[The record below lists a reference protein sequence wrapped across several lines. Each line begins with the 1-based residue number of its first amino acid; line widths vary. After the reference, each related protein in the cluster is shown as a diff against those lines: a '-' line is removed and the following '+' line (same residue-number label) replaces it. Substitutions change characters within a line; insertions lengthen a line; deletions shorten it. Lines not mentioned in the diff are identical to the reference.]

1 MPVAEKHFFGY
12 DMFMKHLIFL
22 TLFITFC
29 LPVYAEEIDG
39 KAYLKKG
46 KNELESKNYKD
57 AIASLSEAEKEFP
70 LLGDYALLWLSDAYH
85 ENGDH
90 KESLKTTRILLK
102 KYPRSPLVKKS
113 RSREMREA
121 EEVSEENIDH
131 LYETYVKD
139 YPGDTEMR
147 YLYAEWLKKNGKKD
161 KAKSI
166 FKDIYVEAG
175 SFSEIAYSELS
186 PSDIR
191 VEDMIKRA
199 SNLIKMMD
207 YKNAES
213 ALRSAL
219 AKDDGSLRDE
229 ILKDLGLSLFKQKK
243 YLDAARVYKKARERY
258 WEVRSLYRAGEK
270 EAVHSALD
278 TLLQS
283 KDKRF
288 GSLLIA
294 LASDKRRDGNIEEA
308 LRIYQIV
315 MEQFHSDSE
324 DALWGVG
331 WTYFLTGEYTKATD
345 IFTRLYG
352 TYNDPKYLYWKA
364 RSIEA
369 AGEDAS
375 KIYPASTGRER
386 AFYNVMSYVR
396 TKGHKEQSSI
406 ADVQKFVKTI
416 TPVKGTPLALKKI
429 ERIEALLDLGLSKEA
444 LSEMILISKNTDS
457 LENILYICSK
467 FLELGEY
474 KHVVRSAVKV
484 PYNDELHHFLYPL
497 AYRGIVEDFSG
508 KYNIDPLLVLSII
521 REESRFDS
529 EARSPAGALGLM
541 QLMPQTA
548 YRLNTK
554 LKLGINSSHD
564 IFNVKNNLH
573 AGIYYLSHLMKEF
586 GSYAYALAVYNAG
599 EEVVKK
605 WLQKGSYKSVDEFIE
620 DIPYSETRNYVKR
633 VLTTFF
639 EYKRASATADGIIE
653 IPVEKL

>member
-1 MPVAEKHFFGY
+1 
-12 DMFMKHLIFL
+12 MKRFLFLI
-22 TLFITFC
+22 LFITFC
-29 LPVYAEEIDG
+29 LPAYAEETDG
-39 KAYLKKG
+39 KALLKKG
-46 KNELESKNYKD
+46 KIDLENKKYKD
-57 AIASLSEAEKEFP
+57 AISRLSEAEKAFP

-90 KESLKTTRILLK
+90 KDSLMTTRILLK

-121 EEVSEENIDH
+121 EEVSEENIGH
-131 LYETYVKD
+131 LYETYIKD
-139 YPGDTEMR
+139 YPGDTEIK
-147 YLYAEWLKKNGKKD
+147 YLYAEWLKKNGNKD
-161 KAKSI
+161 QAKSI
-166 FKDIYVEAG
+166 FKNIYIEAG
-175 SFSEIAYSELS
+175 SFSETAYSELS
-186 PSDIR
+186 SSDIR
-191 VEDMIKRA
+191 GEDMIKRA

-213 ALRSAL
+213 TLRSAL
-219 AKDDGSLRDE
+219 AKDNGSLRNE

-243 YLDAARVYKKARERY
+243 YLEAAEVYKKAGERY

-294 LASDKRRDGNIEEA
+294 VASDKRKDGNIEEA
-308 LRIYQIV
+308 LKIYQIV
-315 MEQFHSDSE
+315 TEQFPQDSE
-324 DALWGVG
+324 DALWGIG
-331 WTYFLTGEYTKATD
+331 WTYFLTKEYAKATD
-345 IFTRLYG
+345 VFARLYS

-375 KIYPASTGRER
+375 KVYIANTGRER
-386 AFYNVMSYVR
+386 AFYSIMSYVKA
-396 TKGHKEQSSI
+396 KGHNDQSNT
-406 ADVQKFVKTI
+406 ADIQKFVKTI
-416 TPVKGTPLALKKI
+416 TPAKGEPLALKKI

-444 LSEMILISKNTDS
+444 LLEMILVSKNIDS
-457 LENILYICSK
+457 IEDVLYICSRL
-467 FLELGEY
+467 LELGEY
-474 KHVVRSAVKV
+474 KYVVRSAVKV

-497 AYRGIVEDFSG
+497 AYRGTVENFSG
-508 KYNIDPLLVLSII
+508 KYNMDPLLVLSII

-564 IFNVKNNLH
+564 VLNVKNNLH
-573 AGIYYLSHLMKEF
+573 VGIYYLSHLMKEF
-586 GSYAYALAVYNAG
+586 GSYVYAIAAYNAG

-605 WLQKGSYKSVDEFIE
+605 WLQKGNYKSVDEFIE

-639 EYKRASATADGIIE
+639 EYKRASATTDGIIE
-653 IPVEKL
+653 MSLEKL